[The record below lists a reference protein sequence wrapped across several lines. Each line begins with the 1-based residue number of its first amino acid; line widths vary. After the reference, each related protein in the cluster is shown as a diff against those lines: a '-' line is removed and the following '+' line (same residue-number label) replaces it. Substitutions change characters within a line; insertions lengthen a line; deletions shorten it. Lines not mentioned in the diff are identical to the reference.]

1 MVSQDIKRQLWV
13 IEGMLTFDFAEED
26 LLKVVAKHESTK
38 TVPSHYFY
46 TDLLKCDYMP
56 NELRLALLRKPGRV
70 YRSLNESH

>member
-1 MVSQDIKRQLWV
+1 M
-13 IEGMLTFDFAEED
+13 
-26 LLKVVAKHESTK
+26 AKHERTK

-56 NELRLALLRKPGRV
+56 DELRLALLRKPGRV